1 MFPAVLAP
9 VLIEVGKQALMLA
22 VAELVPVAVKAVGGA
37 IKGVLD
43 EFGINFKDDQIEML
57 GERLLQAQ
65 EHGLKMDER
74 ESFEDYFNR
83 LGKMNL
89 DDSIK
94 HPESE
99 QLVAATQALVGALVE
114 KMPQVE
120 DFLEVFLK
128 NPLDGLLTVDTV
140 PVMSNLLKMYLHD
153 DRIET
158 IGKYMKGKESSLS
171 KIEEAQTAIAE
182 IEKKANPG
190 LSDAEAQKIAF
201 QREGK

>member
-9 VLIEVGKQALMLA
+9 ILIEVGSQALMLA
-22 VAELVPVAVKAVGGA
+22 VAELAPVAVKAVGGA

-57 GERLLQAQ
+57 GERLLQAR

-201 QREGK
+201 QREEK

>member
-9 VLIEVGKQALMLA
+9 ILIEVGKQALMLA
-22 VAELVPVAVKAVGGA
+22 VAEFAPYAVKAVGGA

-43 EFGINFKDDQIEML
+43 EFGINFKDGQIEML
-57 GERLLQAQ
+57 GERLLQAR
-65 EHGLKMDER
+65 EKGLKMDGE

-83 LGKMNL
+83 LGEMNL

-94 HPESE
+94 HSESE

>member
-9 VLIEVGKQALMLA
+9 ILIEVGKQALMLA
-22 VAELVPVAVKAVGGA
+22 VAEFAPYAVKAVGGA

-57 GERLLQAQ
+57 GERLLQAR
-65 EHGLKMDER
+65 EKGLKMDGE

-83 LGKMNL
+83 LGEMNL

-94 HPESE
+94 HSESE